1 MNKQSNYGE
10 WKVIGNFFDGQRQF
24 IAGRLIDKDE
34 VQHSGNLELH
44 GNYST
49 DEKEVEKTVAKLNA
63 LEREARQFAYFK
75 ENSTS
80 VLYAFC
86 NRCQYFTSGTPR
98 QYEMF
103 FDRAKNAP
111 EEITRDQYLRELS
124 AILWICSDGKDSIDT
139 IRGVLF
145 SEYLRV
151 TAPIE

>member
-1 MNKQSNYGE
+1 M
-10 WKVIGNFFDGQRQF
+10 
-24 IAGRLIDKDE
+24 
-34 VQHSGNLELH
+34 
-44 GNYST
+44 
-49 DEKEVEKTVAKLNA
+49 EKTVAKLNA

>member
-1 MNKQSNYGE
+1 
-10 WKVIGNFFDGQRQF
+10 
-24 IAGRLIDKDE
+24 
-34 VQHSGNLELH
+34 
-44 GNYST
+44 
-49 DEKEVEKTVAKLNA
+49 
-63 LEREARQFAYFK
+63 
-75 ENSTS
+75 
-80 VLYAFC
+80 
-86 NRCQYFTSGTPR
+86 
-98 QYEMF
+98 MF